1 MSGSASLCCDVTQH
15 ASAPVKLSVL
25 ICMLTHVM
33 SAPNVYTPCA
43 CHAAEQARICG
54 YIFTLTSSSKWS
66 LPNLCFPYLC
76 QTLQAAFEK
85 VKQEPP
91 TEPGEGAGLYSCEHH
106 QLSAIQVSLLLKGML
121 CVTLFFLLRLAPA
134 PRPLTQSS
142 PCWLCPLILLLA
154 TSRPV
159 PSVLSSSQRHGPVLL
174 QSFAFTKVITAIPQP
189 VPSSLRRPTPPNFLD
204 VPAVALILHDQ
215 IGDAIGADDN
225 ARTHLSIVWDLGV
238 WLCASIVITCA
249 LNSGA
254 SNSCL
259 LPSASARQVLAEGH
273 IAQQAHAATYW
284 AQAFDA

>member
-15 ASAPVKLSVL
+15 ASAPVMFSVL

-142 PCWLCPLILLLA
+142 PCWLCPSILLLA
-154 TSRPV
+154 TFSTIRAEFFSKTWPCSTAELCIHKSDHCH
-159 PSVLSSSQRHGPVLL
+159 PTAGPQL
-174 QSFAFTKVITAIPQP
+174 TASPY
-189 VPSSLRRPTPPNFLD
+189 PT
-204 VPAVALILHDQ
+204 Q
-215 IGDAIGADDN
+215 
-225 ARTHLSIVWDLGV
+225 
-238 WLCASIVITCA
+238 
-249 LNSGA
+249 
-254 SNSCL
+254 
-259 LPSASARQVLAEGH
+259 LP
-273 IAQQAHAATYW
+273 
-284 AQAFDA
+284 